1 MAVIAVVARSL
12 DHCRHCSGIGKI
24 KNRDNA
30 ALYGTDSEHKLRNA
44 DDPFYK
50 KFAAECSR
58 VQIAVDVFVLG
69 CATAGS
75 PALRTIF
82 LAHPLGCG
90 ARCHTA
96 LRLLDHI
103 CR

>member
-1 MAVIAVVARSL
+1 M
-12 DHCRHCSGIGKI
+12 GKI

-30 ALYGTDSEHKLRNA
+30 ALWGTDSEHKLRNP

-69 CATAGS
+69 CVHGPPSIVADTADVGRPSVHGS
-75 PALRTIF
+75 ALDEVAF
-82 LAHPLGCG
+82 A
-90 ARCHTA
+90 
-96 LRLLDHI
+96 
-103 CR
+103 